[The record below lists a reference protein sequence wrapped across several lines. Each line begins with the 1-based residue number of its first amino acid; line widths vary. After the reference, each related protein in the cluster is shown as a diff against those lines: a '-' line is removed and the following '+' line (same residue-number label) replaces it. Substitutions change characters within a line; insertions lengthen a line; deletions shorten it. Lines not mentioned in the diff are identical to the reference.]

1 MKVISPRIHGY
12 LDFLTV
18 FIFLLAPTLLGLGQL
33 SAMLAYALAAVHL
46 IVTLASDFPFGVVKL
61 IPFTI
66 HGWIERMVGP
76 LLIAIPFIL
85 NFSTEEAARNFYIA
99 MGIIII
105 IVGVLTDYQAE
116 VRVRKVK

>member
-12 LDFLTV
+12 FDFLTV
-18 FIFLLAPTLLGLGQL
+18 FIFLLAPTLLGLEQL
-33 SAMLAYALAAVHL
+33 SAILAYSLAVVHL

-61 IPFTI
+61 IPFTV

-85 NFSTEEAARNFYIA
+85 NFSDEEVARNFYIL
-99 MGIIII
+99 MGIVI
-105 IVGVLTDYQAE
+105 IVIGMLTDYRTE
-116 VRVRKVK
+116 VRMRKVE

>member
-18 FIFLLAPTLLGLGQL
+18 VIFLLAPTLLGLSQL
-33 SAMLAYALAAVHL
+33 SAILAYGLAVVHL

-76 LLIAIPFIL
+76 LLIAVPFIL
-85 NFSTEEAARNFYIA
+85 NLSTEEAARNFYIA

>member
-12 LDFLTV
+12 FDFLTV

-61 IPFTI
+61 IPFTV

-76 LLIAIPFIL
+76 LLIAVPFIL
-85 NFSTEEAARNFYIA
+85 NFSDEEAARNFYIA

-105 IVGVLTDYQAE
+105 VAGMLTDYQAE
-116 VRVRKVK
+116 VRDREIK

>member
-12 LDFLTV
+12 FDFFTV
-18 FIFLLAPTLLGLGQL
+18 FIFLLAPTLLGLEQL
-33 SAMLAYALAAVHL
+33 SAILAYSLATVHL

-61 IPFTI
+61 IPFTV

-85 NFSTEEAARNFYIA
+85 NFSDEEVARNFYIA
-99 MGIIII
+99 IGIVI
-105 IVGVLTDYQAE
+105 IVIGMLTDYRAE
-116 VRVRKVK
+116 VRVRKVE

>member
-18 FIFLLAPTLLGLGQL
+18 VIFLLAPTLLGLSQL
-33 SAMLAYALAAVHL
+33 SAILAYGLAVVHL

-76 LLIAIPFIL
+76 LLIAVPFIL
-85 NFSTEEAARNFYIA
+85 NFADEEAARNFYIA

-116 VRVRKVK
+116 VRVRKAK

>member
-33 SAMLAYALAAVHL
+33 SAILAYSLAVVHL

-61 IPFTI
+61 IPFTV

-85 NFSTEEAARNFYIA
+85 NFSNEEVARNFYIA

-105 IVGVLTDYQAE
+105 VVGMLTDYQAE
-116 VRVRKVK
+116 VRGGKIK

>member
-18 FIFLLAPTLLGLGQL
+18 FIFLLAPTLLGLEQL
-33 SAMLAYALAAVHL
+33 SAILAYSLAVVHL
-46 IVTLASDFPFGVVKL
+46 IVTMASDFPFGVVKL
-61 IPFTI
+61 IPFTV

-76 LLIAIPFIL
+76 LLIAIPFI
-85 NFSTEEAARNFYIA
+85 FSFSNEEAARNFYIA

-105 IVGVLTDYQAE
+105 VVSMLTDYQAE
-116 VRVRKVK
+116 VRVRKIE

>member
-12 LDFLTV
+12 FDFLTV
-18 FIFLLAPTLLGLGQL
+18 FIFLLAPTLLGLEQL
-33 SAMLAYALAAVHL
+33 SAILAYSLAVVHL

-61 IPFTI
+61 IPFTV

-85 NFSTEEAARNFYIA
+85 NFSDEEVARNFYIL
-99 MGIIII
+99 MGIVI
-105 IVGVLTDYQAE
+105 IVIGMLTDYRVE
-116 VRVRKVK
+116 VRMRKVE

>member
-18 FIFLLAPTLLGLGQL
+18 FIFLFAPTLLGLGQL
-33 SAMLAYALAAVHL
+33 SAILAYSLAAVHL
-46 IVTLASDFPFGVVKL
+46 LVTLTSDFPFGVVKL

-85 NFSTEEAARNFYIA
+85 NFSTEETARNFYIA

-116 VRVRKVK
+116 ARVRKVE

>member
-1 MKVISPRIHGY
+1 
-12 LDFLTV
+12 
-18 FIFLLAPTLLGLGQL
+18 
-33 SAMLAYALAAVHL
+33 L
-46 IVTLASDFPFGVVKL
+46 IVTLASDFPFGLVKL

-76 LLIAIPFIL
+76 LLIAVPFIL
-85 NFSTEEAARNFYIA
+85 NFSDEDLARNFYIA

>member
-12 LDFLTV
+12 FDFLTV
-18 FIFLLAPTLLGLGQL
+18 FIFLLVPTLLGLEQL
-33 SAMLAYALAAVHL
+33 SAILAYSLAVVHL

-61 IPFTI
+61 IPFTV

-85 NFSTEEAARNFYIA
+85 NFSDEEVARNFYIV
-99 MGIIII
+99 MGIVI
-105 IVGVLTDYQAE
+105 IVIGMLTDYRAE
-116 VRVRKVK
+116 VRMRKVE

>member
-1 MKVISPRIHGY
+1 MKVISPRVHGY
-12 LDFLTV
+12 FDFLTV
-18 FIFLLAPTLLGLGQL
+18 FIFLLAPTLLGLSQL
-33 SAMLAYALAAVHL
+33 SAMLAYGLAVVHL
-46 IVTLASDFPFGVVKL
+46 IVTLTSDFPFGIVKL

-85 NFSTEEAARNFYIA
+85 NFSTEETARNFYIA

-105 IVGVLTDYQAE
+105 VVGMLTDYQGEA
-116 VRVRKVK
+116 RVRKVE

>member
-12 LDFLTV
+12 FDFLTV

-33 SAMLAYALAAVHL
+33 SATLAYSLAVVHL

-61 IPFTI
+61 IPFTV

-76 LLIAIPFIL
+76 LLVAMPFIL
-85 NFSTEEAARNFYIA
+85 NFSDEEVARNFYIA
-99 MGIIII
+99 IGIVI
-105 IVGVLTDYQAE
+105 IVIGMLTDYRAE
-116 VRVRKVK
+116 VRVRKVE